1 MSKNFISRS
10 SCASSFIAFKKA
22 VSCFDASEEALSLVD
37 SLSCLFDDEFNH
49 TFDLSVV
56 SNDNNMPVR
65 FSVNDSSCRGK
76 LLPFAEAY
84 ISCSD
89 TNTDLSLLKSFSSL
103 VLSFGNDVQFTLGV
117 QWDKKSKFPVLKAY
131 FEDGSPVYEI
141 FFNDS
146 KRKKL
151 FDMFSLPDMKVPSRD
166 IPSIICA
173 DLRPDGSSDL
183 KFYVKKNAVHAL
195 APYVKDRNSLILPK
209 CYSESVPFYYYM
221 EGLISG
227 RKKLYMAYPADM
239 ATDSRNNIVEACR
252 LFSSM
257 RAVQVLKKIKNW
269 NHIAIEENCLLIPTL
284 FSYSL
289 DDRNIPDKAS
299 LYCHFLKK
307 NKYE

>member
-1 MSKNFISRS
+1 
-10 SCASSFIAFKKA
+10 
-22 VSCFDASEEALSLVD
+22 
-37 SLSCLFDDEFNH
+37 
-49 TFDLSVV
+49 
-56 SNDNNMPVR
+56 
-65 FSVNDSSCRGK
+65 
-76 LLPFAEAY
+76 
-84 ISCSD
+84 
-89 TNTDLSLLKSFSSL
+89 
-103 VLSFGNDVQFTLGV
+103 
-117 QWDKKSKFPVLKAY
+117 
-131 FEDGSPVYEI
+131 
-141 FFNDS
+141 
-146 KRKKL
+146 
-151 FDMFSLPDMKVPSRD
+151 
-166 IPSIICA
+166 
-173 DLRPDGSSDL
+173 LRPDGSSDL

-195 APYVKDRNSLILPK
+195 APYVRDRNSLIFPK

-269 NHIAIEENCLLIPTL
+269 NHTAIEENCLLIPTL

-299 LYCHFLKK
+299 LYCHFFKK